1 MSDRKPQH
9 DRDKVIADTG
19 WGIKPD
25 DQPSNAGEVAG
36 KAATTFRYDPAMP
49 NVVREI
55 LLAQRRGYNL
65 ANRVVIEPGRVLILD
80 LNGDAFTV
88 EGLSYGDANLIELM
102 HRLAATFDPQQ
113 LAAVPAGDQRR
124 REYALTRAWAWGAER
139 PA

>member
-1 MSDRKPQH
+1 MSKQKPHH

-25 DQPSNAGEVAG
+25 DQPSNAQEAAG
-36 KAATTFRYDPAMP
+36 RAAAVFRYDAG
-49 NVVREI
+49 NAEVVREI
-55 LLAQRRGYNL
+55 LVAQRRGFNT

-80 LNGDAFTV
+80 INGDAFTV

-113 LAAVPAGDQRR
+113 LAAVPAGDPRR
-124 REYALTRAWAWGAER
+124 REYQLTRAWAWGAER